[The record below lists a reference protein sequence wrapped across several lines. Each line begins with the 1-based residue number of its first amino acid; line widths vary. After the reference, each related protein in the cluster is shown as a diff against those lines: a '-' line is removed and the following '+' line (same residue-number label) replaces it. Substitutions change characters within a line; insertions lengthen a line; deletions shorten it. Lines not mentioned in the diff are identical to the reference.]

1 MDPNNIPINPI
12 LNPNPIYPN
21 IKMPSKTA
29 VAFTFTIDKLVLFE
43 SLRIFVSLHDDRGF
57 TIDTRVLTMEGQ
69 DYLDWGNDDKYVIN
83 WIKKKLTE

>member
-12 LNPNPIYPN
+12 INPNPIYPN

-29 VAFTFTIDKLVLFE
+29 VAFTYTIDKLVLFE
-43 SLRIFVSLHDDRGF
+43 SLRIFVSLLDDRGC
-57 TIDTRVLTMEGQ
+57 TVDTRVLTMKDQ
-69 DYLDWGNDDKYVIN
+69 DYLDWQDDAFVLR